1 MSETSRI
8 VVGID
13 KSPAARAA
21 LVWAV
26 REAKRT
32 NASVLAVSVCQ
43 LGMEAP
49 HKEDLRAALESAGPE
64 ADGVEVELQTPHGA
78 AGPVLVELSKHAPCL
93 VVGGTGYLK
102 RDLLV
107 FSSITTFCLRHAL
120 CPVVVVPIDEEAPH
134 AGPLMLR

>member
-13 KSPAARAA
+13 KSAAARAA
-21 LVWAV
+21 LLWAV

-64 ADGVEVELQTPHGA
+64 ADGIEVELRTPHGA
-78 AGPVLVELSKHAPCL
+78 AGPVLAELSKHALCL

-107 FSSITTFCLRHAL
+107 FSSITTYCLRHAL

-134 AGPLMLR
+134 TGPLMLR